1 MLRNK
6 VSKSSK
12 SLKKYHKEYRM
23 RWYFQTK
30 FELVFMVIWHAVV
43 NVLHC
48 IPLAVSGS
56 KIIKYSTKLE
66 ESGFSQT
73 RSELDSLT
81 TVKIL
86 MMVAPIFVGFL
97 VPLTQWGTLMLYYY
111 YGHPWCR
118 IFNKFDFTKP
128 DKPKTK
134 QNMIEPET
142 WKEWL
147 HFAYS
152 INIME

>member
-1 MLRNK
+1 MLLIKNSILTFSGERLRDRI
-6 VSKSSK
+6 SKSSK
-12 SLKKYHKEYRM
+12 SLEEYHKEYRM

-30 FELVFMVIWHAVV
+30 FELVFMVVWHAVV

-48 IPLAVSGS
+48 IPLVMSGS

-66 ESGFSQT
+66 ENGFSQT
-73 RSELDSLT
+73 RSELDALA

-97 VPLTQWGTLMLYYY
+97 VPLIQWGALMLYYY

-128 DKPKTK
+128 DKPKLK
-134 QNMIEPET
+134 QNMIEPKT
-142 WKEWL
+142 
-147 HFAYS
+147 
-152 INIME
+152 